1 MTQDFKY
8 KILSTEKSFLVR
20 KDNKLL
26 LSTKSY
32 INKDDVVKFIED
44 KYDAKVL
51 KINALVQQGKVKIR
65 RRISVKLP
73 DKKKFYVTLDSFDNF
88 EKIEKQNAKAV

>member
-51 KINALVQQGKVKIR
+51 KINSLVQQGKVKIR